1 MKILQIVGA
10 VLFFVDEGENIASQ
24 ETCSRLA
31 AVLMQ
36 LHRVL
41 PADVMNDAF
50 GSVSVEAQNGINLAM
65 Q

>member
-31 AVLMQ
+31 AVLM
-36 LHRVL
+36 
-41 PADVMNDAF
+41 
-50 GSVSVEAQNGINLAM
+50 
-65 Q
+65 